1 MVFFDGHKKQYKEL
15 YRSCVNE
22 THISTDLWKTSS
34 KGNKGTNVDHVEAN
48 RSRKSNSKEIP
59 EGRGEEKEEC
69 RQQKQ
74 DKI

>member
-1 MVFFDGHKKQYKEL
+1 M

-34 KGNKGTNVDHVEAN
+34 KGNKGTNVDHVEEN

-59 EGRGEEKEEC
+59 NGRGKEKEE
-69 RQQKQ
+69 R
-74 DKI
+74 